1 MAMTYEVTVK
11 QVPPQHVA
19 EVRRHTTMVEIG
31 SAIGEAFGTLMRS
44 MGKAG
49 AQPAGPPFIVYDR
62 IDRTVGKAEIEVC
75 VPVGYRFLGD
85 DAVDV
90 AEIRGAAVAST
101 VHRGPYDQ
109 VAPAYDALDGWI
121 REHALVVDGPP
132 REIFLTDPEETPDPA
147 DNVTEIEIPV
157 R

>member
-1 MAMTYEVTVK
+1 MAYEVAVK

-19 EVRRHTTMVEIG
+19 EVRRHTTIAEIG
-31 SAIGEAFGTLMRS
+31 GAIGEAFGTLMTS

-62 IDRTVGKAEIEVC
+62 FDRSAGRAEIEVC

-90 AEIRGAAVAST
+90 TEIRGAAMATT
-101 VHRGPYDQ
+101 VHRGPYDG
-109 VAPAYDALDGWI
+109 VGPAYDALDGWI

-132 REIFLTDPEETPDPA
+132 REIFLTDPEATPDPA